1 MLCVR
6 ACVCVFYLWLFNNR
20 VLKTTTLKYDWR
32 TNLLS
37 DVLAGLATST
47 MLVPQSISYALL
59 VGIPPIYGLYTAFF
73 PGLIYL
79 VRDDYVSCVRVCA
92 FVRLCVHACVYVY
105 VYVCVLACV
114 CDICTLSSWVSRAN

>member
-1 MLCVR
+1 VWGVLKK
-6 ACVCVFYLWLFNNR
+6 LFF
-20 VLKTTTLKYDWR
+20 LKTTTADAQYDWR

-79 VRDDYVSCVRVCA
+79 VRSLRVCVR
-92 FVRLCVHACVYVY
+92 ACVRALRVY
-105 VYVCVLACV
+105 ESV
-114 CDICTLSSWVSRAN
+114 